1 MKAIGGSGR
10 LAALMQPA
18 RIVYVDA
25 TTVSEA
31 GAPLLR
37 SGEAGSLW
45 IGEDG
50 SFHTDTRVELSCN
63 TTHALLGH
71 GVIDALNGL
80 SLEGRVGERV
90 EAVLPA
96 RVLDSARALFID
108 ADRTT
113 YGATHEFV
121 VASSA
126 NPEPTEYRIRIHN
139 REYQAALT
147 RLTFLMSSASREG
160 KAVWIRI

>member
-1 MKAIGGSGR
+1 MNSV
-10 LAALMQPA
+10 

-25 TTVSEA
+25 TGECTE
-31 GAPLLR
+31 GASLLR
-37 SGEAGSLW
+37 SGEAGFLW

-50 SFHTDTRVELSCN
+50 AFQTDTRVELSFN

-71 GVIDALNGL
+71 GVVDALNEL
-80 SLEGRVGERV
+80 ALEGRVGEGV
-90 EAVLPA
+90 EAILPA
-96 RVLDSARALFID
+96 AILDSARAVFID

-121 VASSA
+121 LASRSD
-126 NPEPTEYRIRIHN
+126 PDPTEYRIRIHN

-147 RLTFLMSSASREG
+147 RLTDLTSSASREG
-160 KAVWIRI
+160 KAVWVRI